1 MGHGVEVSAAVVP
14 LKDSFRDLIVEVA
27 KKLEPYFPD
36 ITARWREQLTR
47 EFHIEPRAL
56 ATLEQL
62 TIASACIHFKH
73 ADFEGFFEMLNY
85 FGTRLSK
92 LQVDTRL
99 LRRALEIYENLT
111 QPYVSSLLSDRE
123 TEARAALEMVS
134 SFSFVIISGAYFD
147 TRSLES
153 SSLLKVLDVELADQ
167 PLDNMLQHVL
177 EITTETFDANV
188 GAILLREPEAD
199 LLRVEAAVGLGEG
212 VRGEFSIELGKG
224 FAGHIFA
231 VGEPDMIID
240 ASKDP
245 RVVHPRLRQVAKAL
259 WGMPLRYDGRTIG
272 VLLIGFDKPYEWLPT
287 EKELL
292 KAIADR
298 SALAIHRSRIT
309 AALREREARI
319 AELSAHLLRVQE
331 EERKRISRE
340 LHDETGQGL
349 MVIRLYLGML
359 KKSLTSR
366 AAKSK
371 VDETLEVVDRTV
383 EGIRR
388 IIGKLSPLVL
398 QELGLFAALRKE
410 AQHLEQK
417 HGVSTRVAISDAV
430 GRLSPETETGI
441 YRIVQEALHNIA
453 KHAQA
458 RNAAVTMD
466 RVNGLIKLS
475 VEDDGI
481 GIFPKTNYRGN
492 SFGLAGIKERVGML
506 GGEVRVVSM
515 KDQGTRIE
523 VSVPATEP
531 SAPHPILEEFRN
543 LHPAFGMS
551 AGEGTTHAEN
561 KMSTH

>member
-14 LKDSFRDLIVEVA
+14 LKDNFRELIVEVA
-27 KKLEPYFPD
+27 RKLEPYFPD

-62 TIASACIHFKH
+62 TIASACVHFKH
-73 ADFEGFFEMLNY
+73 EDFEGFFEMLNY
-85 FGTRLSK
+85 FGTRLAK

-99 LRRALEIYENLT
+99 LRRALEIYENFT
-111 QPYVSSLLSDRE
+111 HPYVSSLLSDRE
-123 TEARAALEMVS
+123 TEALNALEMVS

-147 TRSLES
+147 TRTVES
-153 SSLLKVLDVELADQ
+153 NALLKILDVELGDQ
-167 PLDNMLQHVL
+167 PLEDMLQRVL
-177 EITTETFDANV
+177 ELTTDAFGSNS
-188 GAILLREPEAD
+188 GAILLHDPESD
-199 LLRVEAAVGLGEG
+199 LLRVEGAVGLGEG
-212 VRGEFSIELGKG
+212 LRGEFALDLNKG
-224 FAGHIFA
+224 FAGHIYNH
-231 VGEPDMIID
+231 GEPDMIID

-245 RVVHPRLRQVAKAL
+245 RVAHPRLREIAKAL
-259 WGMPLRYDGRTIG
+259 WGMPLRYDNKTIG
-272 VLLIGFDKPYEWLPT
+272 VILLGFDKPYEWLPT
-287 EKELL
+287 ELELL

-331 EERKRISRE
+331 DERKRISRE

-359 KKSLTSR
+359 KKSLTSK
-366 AAKSK
+366 AAKGK

-417 HGVSTRVAISDAV
+417 HNVATRVAISDEV
-430 GRLSPETETGI
+430 GRLSAETETAI

-458 RNAAVTMD
+458 QNAQVVMERDSGTIRLA
-466 RVNGLIKLS
+466 

-481 GIFPKTNYRGN
+481 GIFPKGNYRGN

-506 GGEVRVVSM
+506 GGDVRVISL
-515 KDQGTRIE
+515 KGKGTRIE

-531 SAPHPILEEFRN
+531 TTPHPLLEELRN
-543 LHPAFGMS
+543 LHPAFNH
-551 AGEGTTHAEN
+551 AGDGNAHGEN

>member
-1 MGHGVEVSAAVVP
+1 VSAAVVP
-14 LKDSFRDLIVEVA
+14 LKDSFRETIVEVA
-27 KKLEPYFPD
+27 RKLEPYFPD
-36 ITARWREQLTR
+36 ITARWREQLTK
-47 EFHIEPRAL
+47 EFHLDARTL

-85 FGTRLSK
+85 FGVRLAK
-92 LQVDTRL
+92 LQLDTRL

-111 QPYVSSLLSDRE
+111 HPYVSSLFGDRE
-123 TEARAALEMVS
+123 TEALAALEMVS

-147 TRSLES
+147 TRTLES
-153 SSLLKVLDVELADQ
+153 ASLLKVLDVELADQ
-167 PLDNMLQHVL
+167 PLENMLQEVL
-177 EITTETFDANV
+177 EITASAYGANV
-188 GAILLREPEAD
+188 GAILLLDPEAE
-199 LLRVEAAVGLGEG
+199 LLKVEAAVGLGDG
-212 VRGEFSIELGKG
+212 VRGEFAIGLGKG
-224 FAGHIFA
+224 FGGYIFET
-231 VGEPDMIID
+231 GEPDMIID
-240 ASKDP
+240 ANKDP
-245 RVVHPRLRQVAKAL
+245 RVIHPKLREAAKAL
-259 WGMPLRYDGRTIG
+259 WGMPLRYDNKTIG
-272 VLLIGFDKPYEWLPT
+272 VLLIGFDRPYEWLPT

-298 SALAIHRSRIT
+298 SALAIQRSRMT

-359 KKSLTSR
+359 KNSLSSK
-366 AAKSK
+366 ASKAK

-417 HGVSTRVAISDAV
+417 HSVNTRVAISDEV
-430 GRLSPETETGI
+430 GRLSAETETAI
-441 YRIVQEALHNIA
+441 YRIVQEALHNVA
-453 KHAQA
+453 KHAHAQ
-458 RNAAVTMD
+458 NAAVTMD
-466 RVNGLIKLS
+466 RVNGVIKLA

-481 GIFPKTNYRGN
+481 GIFPKANYRGN

-506 GGEVRVVSM
+506 GGEVRVVSL
-515 KDQGTRIE
+515 KDKGTRIE

-531 SAPHPILEEFRN
+531 TAPHPLLEELRS
-543 LHPAFGMS
+543 LHPSFGMNG
-551 AGEGTTHAEN
+551 GEGNTHAEN

>member
-1 MGHGVEVSAAVVP
+1 
-14 LKDSFRDLIVEVA
+14 LKDTFRETIVEVA
-27 KKLEPYFPD
+27 RKLEPYFPD

-47 EFHIEPRAL
+47 EFHLDSRTL

-85 FGTRLSK
+85 FGIRLAK
-92 LQVDTRL
+92 LQLDTRL

-111 QPYVSSLLSDRE
+111 HPYVSSLFGDRE
-123 TEARAALEMVS
+123 TEALAALEMVS

-147 TRSLES
+147 TRTLES
-153 SSLLKVLDVELADQ
+153 ASLLKVLDVELADQ
-167 PLDNMLQHVL
+167 PLENMLQEVL
-177 EITTETFDANV
+177 EITTSAYGSNV
-188 GAILLREPEAD
+188 GAILLRDPEAE
-199 LLRVEAAVGLGEG
+199 LLKVEAAVGLGEG
-212 VRGEFSIELGKG
+212 LRGEFSVGLGKG
-224 FAGHIFA
+224 FAGYIFET
-231 VGEPDMIID
+231 GEPDMIID
-240 ASKDP
+240 ANKDP
-245 RVVHPRLRQVAKAL
+245 RVIHPKLREAAKAL
-259 WGMPLRYDGRTIG
+259 WGMPLRYDNKTIG
-272 VLLIGFDKPYEWLPT
+272 VLLIGFDRPYEWLPT

-331 EERKRISRE
+331 DERKRISRE

-359 KKSLTSR
+359 KNSLTS
-366 AAKSK
+366 KSSKAK

-417 HGVSTRVAISDAV
+417 HNVNTRVAISDEV
-430 GRLSPETETGI
+430 GRLSAETETAI

-453 KHAQA
+453 KHAHAQ
-458 RNAAVTMD
+458 NAAVSMD
-466 RVNGLIKLS
+466 RIDGKIKLS
-475 VEDDGI
+475 VEDDGV
-481 GIFPKTNYRGN
+481 GIFPKADYRGN

-506 GGEVRVVSM
+506 GGEVRVVSL
-515 KDQGTRIE
+515 KGKGTRIE
-523 VSVPATEP
+523 ISVPATEP
-531 SAPHPILEEFRN
+531 TAPHPLLEELRN
-543 LHPAFGMS
+543 LHPSFGMS
-551 AGEGTTHAEN
+551 GGEGNTHAEN
-561 KMSTH
+561 KVSTH

>member
-14 LKDSFRDLIVEVA
+14 LKDNFRELIVEVA
-27 KKLEPYFPD
+27 RKLEPYFPD

-85 FGTRLSK
+85 FGTRLAK

-99 LRRALEIYENLT
+99 LRRALEIYENFT
-111 QPYVSSLLSDRE
+111 HPYVSSLMSERE
-123 TEARAALEMVS
+123 TEALNALEMVS

-147 TRSLES
+147 TRTLES
-153 SSLLKVLDVELADQ
+153 SALLKVLDVELRDQ
-167 PLDNMLQHVL
+167 PVEDMLQRVL
-177 EITTETFDANV
+177 ELTTQTFSGNS
-188 GAILLREPEAD
+188 GAILLHDPESE
-199 LLRVEAAVGLGEG
+199 LLRVEAVVGLGDDL
-212 VRGEFSIELGKG
+212 RGEFALGLNKG
-224 FAGHIFA
+224 FAGHIFEI
-231 VGEPDMIID
+231 GEPDMIID

-245 RVVHPRLRQVAKAL
+245 RVAHPRLREISKAL
-259 WGMPLRYDGRTIG
+259 WGMPLRYDNKPIG
-272 VLLIGFDKPYEWLPT
+272 VILIGFDKPYEWLPT
-287 EKELL
+287 EFDLL

-359 KKSLTSR
+359 KNSLTSK
-366 AAKSK
+366 ASKAK
-371 VDETLEVVDRTV
+371 VDETVDVVDRTV

-410 AQHLEQK
+410 AQHLQQK
-417 HGVSTRVAISDAV
+417 HNVATRVAISDEV
-430 GRLSPETETGI
+430 GRLSAETETAI

-458 RNAAVTMD
+458 QNAQVVMERD
-466 RVNGLIKLS
+466 NGVIRLA
-475 VEDDGI
+475 VEDDGV
-481 GIFPKTNYRGN
+481 GIFPKGNYRGN

-506 GGEVRVVSM
+506 GGDVRVISM
-515 KDQGTRIE
+515 KGKGTRIE

-531 SAPHPILEEFRN
+531 TTPHPLLEELRN
-543 LHPAFGMS
+543 LHPAFS
-551 AGEGTTHAEN
+551 HAGDGNAHGEN

>member
-14 LKDSFRDLIVEVA
+14 LKDNFRETIVEVA
-27 KKLEPYFPD
+27 RKLEPYFPD

-47 EFHIEPRAL
+47 EFHLEPRAL

-62 TIASACIHFKH
+62 TVANACVHFKH
-73 ADFEGFFEMLNY
+73 ADFEGFFEMLGY
-85 FGTRLSK
+85 FGTRLAK

-99 LRRALEIYENLT
+99 LRRALEIYEGLT
-111 QPYVSSLLSDRE
+111 QPYVSSLFSERE
-123 TEARAALEMVS
+123 TEALAALEMVS

-147 TRSLES
+147 TRTLES
-153 SSLLKVLDVELADQ
+153 SALLKILDVELADQ
-167 PLDNMLQHVL
+167 PLEDMLQHVL
-177 EITTETFDANV
+177 ELTTATFSGNS
-188 GAILLREPEAD
+188 GAILLHDQESD

-212 VRGEFSIELGKG
+212 LRGEFALGLNKG
-224 FAGHIFA
+224 FAGHIFQT
-231 VGEPDMIID
+231 GEPDMIID
-240 ASKDP
+240 AAKDP
-245 RVVHPRLRQVAKAL
+245 RVVHQRLREVSKAL
-259 WGMPLRYDGRTIG
+259 WGMPLRYDSKTIG
-272 VLLIGFDKPYEWLPT
+272 VVLIGFDRPYEWLPT
-287 EKELL
+287 EFDLL

-309 AALREREARI
+309 TALREREARI

-359 KKSLTSR
+359 KNSLPSK
-366 AAKSK
+366 AAKAK
-371 VDETLEVVDRTV
+371 VDETLDVVDRTV

-417 HGVSTRVAISDAV
+417 HNVATRVAISDEV
-430 GRLSPETETGI
+430 GRLSAETETAI

-453 KHAQA
+453 KHAHAQ
-458 RNAAVTMD
+458 NAQVRMD
-466 RVNGLIKLS
+466 RENGTIRLA
-475 VEDDGI
+475 VEDDGV
-481 GIFPKTNYRGN
+481 GIFPKGNYRGN

-506 GGEVRVVSM
+506 GGDVRVISL
-515 KDQGTRIE
+515 KGQGTRIE
-523 VSVPATEP
+523 VTVPATEP
-531 SAPHPILEEFRN
+531 TTPHPLLEELRN
-543 LHPAFGMS
+543 MHPAFGT
-551 AGEGTTHAEN
+551 AGDGNAHGEN

>member
-14 LKDSFRDLIVEVA
+14 LKDNFRELIVEVA
-27 KKLEPYFPD
+27 RKLEPYFPD

-47 EFHIEPRAL
+47 EFALDARTL

-92 LQVDTRL
+92 LQLDTRI
-99 LRRALEIYENLT
+99 LRRALEIYENLMH
-111 QPYVSSLLSDRE
+111 PYVSSLFGDRE
-123 TEARAALEMVS
+123 TEALAALEMVS

-147 TRSLES
+147 TRTLES
-153 SSLLKVLDVELADQ
+153 SSLLKILDVELGDQ
-167 PLDNMLQHVL
+167 PLESMLQQVL
-177 EITTETFDANV
+177 EILTSSFGANV
-188 GAILLREPEAD
+188 GAILLHEPEAD

-212 VRGEFSIELGKG
+212 LRGEFSMQMGKG
-224 FAGHIFA
+224 FAGHVFST
-231 VGEPDMIID
+231 GEPDMIID
-240 ASKDP
+240 ANKDP
-245 RVVHPRLRQVAKAL
+245 RVIHPRLRETAKAL
-259 WGMPLRYDGRTIG
+259 WGMPLRHDGRPIG
-272 VLLIGFDKPYEWLPT
+272 VMLIGFDKPYEWLPT

-292 KAIADR
+292 RAIADR

-309 AALREREARI
+309 HTLREREARI

-331 EERKRISRE
+331 EERNRISRE

-359 KKSLTSR
+359 RNSLPSK
-366 AAKSK
+366 AAKAK
-371 VDETLEVVDRTV
+371 VDETLDVVDRTV

-410 AQHLEQK
+410 ALHLEQK
-417 HGVSTRVAISDAV
+417 HGVSCRVAISDEV
-430 GRLSPETETGI
+430 GRLSAETETAI

-458 RNAAVTMD
+458 QNAAITMD
-466 RVNGLIKLS
+466 RVDGKVKLA
-475 VEDDGI
+475 VEDDGV

-506 GGEVRVVSM
+506 GGEVRVASP
-515 KDQGTRIE
+515 KGQGTRID
-523 VSVPATEP
+523 VTVPATEP
-531 SAPHPILEEFRN
+531 DKPHPLLEELQS
-543 LHPAFGMS
+543 LHPSFRMGG
-551 AGEGTTHAEN
+551 GEGTTHAEN

>member
-1 MGHGVEVSAAVVP
+1 
-14 LKDSFRDLIVEVA
+14 
-27 KKLEPYFPD
+27 
-36 ITARWREQLTR
+36 
-47 EFHIEPRAL
+47 
-56 ATLEQL
+56 
-62 TIASACIHFKH
+62 
-73 ADFEGFFEMLNY
+73 MLNY
-85 FGTRLSK
+85 FGTRLAK

-99 LRRALEIYENLT
+99 LRRALEIYENFT
-111 QPYVSSLLSDRE
+111 HPYVSSLMSERE
-123 TEARAALEMVS
+123 TEALNALEMVS

-147 TRSLES
+147 TRTLES
-153 SSLLKVLDVELADQ
+153 SALLKVLDVELRDQ
-167 PLDNMLQHVL
+167 PVEDMLQRVL
-177 EITTETFDANV
+177 ELTTQTFSGNS
-188 GAILLREPEAD
+188 GAILLHDPESE
-199 LLRVEAAVGLGEG
+199 LLRVEAVVGLGDDL
-212 VRGEFSIELGKG
+212 RGEFALGLNKG
-224 FAGHIFA
+224 FAGHIFEI
-231 VGEPDMIID
+231 GEPDMIID

-245 RVVHPRLRQVAKAL
+245 RVAHPRLREISKAL
-259 WGMPLRYDGRTIG
+259 WGMPLRYDNKPIG
-272 VLLIGFDKPYEWLPT
+272 VILIGFDKPYEWLPT
-287 EKELL
+287 EFDLL

-359 KKSLTSR
+359 KNSLTSK
-366 AAKSK
+366 ASKAK
-371 VDETLEVVDRTV
+371 VDETVDVVDRTV

-410 AQHLEQK
+410 AQHLQQK
-417 HGVSTRVAISDAV
+417 HNVATRVAISDEV
-430 GRLSPETETGI
+430 GRLSAETETAI

-458 RNAAVTMD
+458 QNAQVVMERD
-466 RVNGLIKLS
+466 NGVIRLA
-475 VEDDGI
+475 VEDDGV
-481 GIFPKTNYRGN
+481 GIFPKGNYRGN

-506 GGEVRVVSM
+506 GGDVRVISM
-515 KDQGTRIE
+515 KGKGTRIE

-531 SAPHPILEEFRN
+531 TTPHPLLEELRN
-543 LHPAFGMS
+543 LHPAFS
-551 AGEGTTHAEN
+551 HAGDGNAHGEN